1 MEPVILTLISTLSLA
16 FNFYIALRVTL
27 NSTCCNENNI
37 VAVDPV

>member
-27 NSTCCNENNI
+27 NSTCCNKNNT
-37 VAVDPV
+37 VTTDTV